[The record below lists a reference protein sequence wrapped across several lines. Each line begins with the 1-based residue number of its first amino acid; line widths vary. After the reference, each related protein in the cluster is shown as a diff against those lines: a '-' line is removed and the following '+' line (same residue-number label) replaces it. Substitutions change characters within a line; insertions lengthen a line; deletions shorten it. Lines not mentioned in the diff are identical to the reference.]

1 MEHSK
6 TITLYSTISQDL
18 LAQVNF
24 VISKHEQHKPLE
36 KALMKLQLQLR
47 KYSKFVDNE
56 LNEKFTLMDN
66 TIIQFHQENISEEI
80 LITELNEF
88 TEILSKRK

>member
-66 TIIQFHQENISEEI
+66 TINISEEI